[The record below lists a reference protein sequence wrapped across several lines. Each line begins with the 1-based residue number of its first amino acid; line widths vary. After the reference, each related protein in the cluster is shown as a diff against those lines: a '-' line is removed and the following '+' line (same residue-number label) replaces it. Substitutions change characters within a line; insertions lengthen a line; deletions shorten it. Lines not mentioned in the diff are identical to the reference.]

1 MKMVQTKTVVGM
13 KRPEEIIDETLNSLT
28 QIQGVESAIVISDD
42 GFPMFSSY
50 QGSYSEDD
58 ELLISAMIAGI
69 VATVSTATTKL
80 GKKNAEHLTI
90 ETPDGYIVVSSIA
103 EGAILVL
110 TTAKNVKLGLTYYVM
125 RQAQNKIRLAL

>member
-1 MKMVQTKTVVGM
+1 MVQTKTVAGM
-13 KRPEEIIDETLNSLT
+13 KRPEEIIDETLRSLT
-28 QIQGVESAIVISDD
+28 AMQGIESAIVISED

-50 QGSYSEDD
+50 QGPYSEDD

-80 GKKNAEHLTI
+80 GKEQAEHITI
-90 ETPDGYIVVSSIA
+90 ETPNGYIVVSSIK

-110 TTAKNVKLGLTYYVM
+110 TTIKATKLGLTYYVM
-125 RQAQNKIRLAL
+125 RQAKNKIQIAL

>member
-1 MKMVQTKTVVGM
+1 MVQSKTVMGM
-13 KRPEEIIDETLNSLT
+13 KRPEVVIEETLSSLT
-28 QIQGVESAIVISDD
+28 DIQGVESAIVVSDD

-50 QGSYSEDD
+50 QGAYSEDD

-80 GKKNAEHLTI
+80 GKKGAEHLTI
-90 ETPDGYIVVSSIA
+90 ETPDGYIVVSAIG

-125 RQAQNKIRLAL
+125 RQAQNKINLAL